1 MKKQKNQK
9 RWGMVLLSALL
20 LTGCGSA
27 GETAG
32 KMSGRSAAS
41 YASAAQQALAE
52 ADSFSASFGAKVEMQ
67 GGSATETN
75 GTVLMVQAPY
85 FVKIDTT
92 MTFDHTTQTYAV
104 YLEEQE
110 DGINQY
116 MNYDGQWTEMTMTK
130 ENAQSSTQI
139 YHAQENMETLLT
151 AITDWTAVEDGEV
164 VTLTG
169 EIPEE
174 KVFSVEESCRFFQLA
189 GMSGLSEVYF
199 SGVGAVPVELEIDRR
214 TGAPLSYE
222 VRLADAL
229 EVVTNNVLRELGGG
243 TLEEEVSVE
252 AYTISSALTQLG
264 GVAAEEIPEGARN
277 MAINYEKEISLLEGT
292 E

>member
-1 MKKQKNQK
+1 MKKQKNRR
-9 RWGMVLLSALL
+9 RWGMVLLSVLL
-20 LTGCGSA
+20 LTGCSSA

-32 KMSGRSAAS
+32 EMTGSSAEG
-41 YASAAQQALAE
+41 YVSAAQQALTE
-52 ADSFSASFGAKVEMQ
+52 ADSFAASFEAKVEMQ
-67 GGSATETN
+67 GGSATETE
-75 GTVLMVQAPY
+75 GAVLMVQTPY
-85 FVKIDTT
+85 FAKIDTT

-110 DGINQY
+110 DSVNQY

-130 ENAQSSTQI
+130 ENAQSSMQI
-139 YHAQENMETLLT
+139 YHTQKNIETLLA
-151 AITDWTAVEDGEV
+151 AITDWDAAEKGEI

-169 EIPEE
+169 TIPEE

-199 SGVGAVPVELEIDRR
+199 SGVGAVPVKLEIDRR

-222 VRLADAL
+222 VQLSDAL
-229 EVVTNNVLRELGGG
+229 EIVTNNVLRELGGG
-243 TLEEEVSVE
+243 TLEEEISVGT
-252 AYTISSALTQLG
+252 YTICSALTRLG

-277 MAINYEKEISLLEGT
+277 MAINYEKEISLLEDT